1 MPSIKRLL
9 LVVLIC
15 ATPFVAAF
23 GSVDFLHVVT
33 FGDSMT
39 HNDILWI
46 FSGAPRA
53 MYGNDP
59 AEAVF
64 LKGARPGDKLTNF
77 AVAGTPSSKVEW
89 EIAAYETQVRQGR
102 IPPATLVNF
111 QIGGQDLLDNID
123 LLMNN
128 PPGTNPQADAVID
141 QLIANFLHAVNRI
154 KSAGLGLKI
163 VVWTIG
169 DLSLTPRY
177 FGKLTPQQVSNL
189 EGHTERANRAIR
201 ELSIPDRLLVFDLYN
216 IQQYFT
222 VNPPVIAGFQIVG
235 PPQFGLYW
243 ALFADSIHLTEVTNA
258 ILADVIIISMNDQ
271 WSSAIPEYTESELAQ
286 MARILVPVGN

>member
-1 MPSIKRLL
+1 MRSIKRLL

-15 ATPFVAAF
+15 ATPFIAAF
-23 GSVDFLHVVT
+23 GSVDFSHLVT

-46 FSGAPRA
+46 FYGEPRA

-64 LKGARPGDKLTNF
+64 LKGARPSDKLTNF

-89 EIAAYETQVRQGR
+89 EIAAYETQVKQGS
-102 IPPATLVNF
+102 ISPATLVNF
-111 QIGGQDLLDNID
+111 QIGGQDLLDNVD
-123 LLMNN
+123 LLISN
-128 PPGTNPQADAVID
+128 PPGTNSQADAAIN

-154 KSAGLGLKI
+154 KSGGPALKI

-177 FGKLTPQQVSNL
+177 FGKFTEQQISNL
-189 EGHTERANRAIR
+189 RGHTERANQAIR
-201 ELSIPDRLLVFDLYN
+201 SLSIPDRLLVLDVYN
-216 IQQYFT
+216 LQQYLI
-222 VNPPVIAGFQIVG
+222 VNPPVIAGFQLVG
-235 PPQFGLYW
+235 PPQYGLYW
-243 ALFADSIHLTEVTNA
+243 ALFADTIHLTGVTNA
-258 ILADVIIISMNDQ
+258 ILADVIIIRMNSE
-271 WSSAIPEYTESELAQ
+271 WSSAIPEYTESELAK